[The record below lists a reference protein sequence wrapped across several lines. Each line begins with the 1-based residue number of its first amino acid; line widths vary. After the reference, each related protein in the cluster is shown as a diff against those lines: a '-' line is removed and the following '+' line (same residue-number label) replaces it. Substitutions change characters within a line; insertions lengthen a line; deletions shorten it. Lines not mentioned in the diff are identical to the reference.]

1 MQKSTEKKEQLLNAG
16 LLLLMEHL
24 PDSISMDDIATKA
37 GVTKPMV
44 YYYFGSKLGYYQ
56 QLVKYIEDSMQ
67 EMLDDC
73 FEKDISFREFLTRII
88 EKRIVLL
95 INHPEISNAVQI
107 MVTGETIGGASSR
120 SRIVAV
126 FTRFQP
132 VFNHA
137 ISSGEIREDAELHLV
152 MALLNSLLDGALR
165 IHGKEF
171 FVNKQPAPLAE
182 MLVRQVFD
190 GIGTGK
196 RS

>member
-1 MQKSTEKKEQLLNAG
+1 MQKSTEKKERLLNAG

-56 QLVKYIEDSMQ
+56 QLVKYIEHSMQ
-67 EMLDDC
+67 EMLDKS
-73 FEKDISFREFLTRII
+73 FKPGISFRELLTRII
-88 EKRIVLL
+88 EKRIVQL
-95 INHPEISNAVQI
+95 IYRPEISNAVQI
-107 MVTGETIGGASSR
+107 MVTSETIGGASSR
-120 SRIVAV
+120 SRIVDV

-132 VFNHA
+132 VFNRA

-152 MALLNSLLDGALR
+152 MGMVNALLEGVFR
-165 IHGKEF
+165 VHGKEF
-171 FVNKQPAPLAE
+171 FDDKQPAWLAE
-182 MLVRQVFD
+182 MLIRQIFD